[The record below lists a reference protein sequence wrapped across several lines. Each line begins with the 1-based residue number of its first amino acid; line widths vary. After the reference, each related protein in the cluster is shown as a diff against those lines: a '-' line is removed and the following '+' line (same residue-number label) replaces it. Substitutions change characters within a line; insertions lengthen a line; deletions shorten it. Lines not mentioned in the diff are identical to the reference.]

1 MKKQISKPAPV
12 VARTLLF
19 NGKILADSASAT
31 GEYGGGERHRYF
43 DSRDDLLQEMQKI
56 AGANTAIGHGT
67 IFTAGKIVDY
77 DDLISEVEEA
87 AENELILIETHYE
100 TIGMLET
107 YKKFCELVK
116 KVPGLVMVGLYSRDN
131 PDKLPILIWG

>member
-1 MKKQISKPAPV
+1 MNNASN
-12 VARTLLF
+12 RTLMF

-31 GEYGGGERHRYF
+31 GEYGDGERHRYF
-43 DSRDDLLQEMQKI
+43 DSLDDLRQEMQKI
-56 AGANTAIGHGT
+56 AGANTDIGHGT
-67 IFTAGKIVDY
+67 IVTAGEILDY
-77 DDLISEVEEA
+77 TELVSEVEEA

-116 KVPGLVMVGLYSRDN
+116 KVPGLVMVGIYSKDN
-131 PDKLPILIWG
+131 PDAHPILIW

>member
-1 MKKQISKPAPV
+1 MKKQVNKPV
-12 VARTLLF
+12 QNVGRTLMF
-19 NGKILADSASAT
+19 NGKLLADSSSPT
-31 GEYGGGERHRYF
+31 GEYGGGEQHKYF
-43 DSRDDLLQEMQKI
+43 DSRAALLQEMQKI

-77 DDLISEVEEA
+77 GDLISEVEEA

-107 YKKFCELVK
+107 YKKFGELIRR
-116 KVPGLVMVGLYSRDN
+116 VPGMVMVGLYSRDY
-131 PDKLPILIWG
+131 PDKVPILIW